1 MFATTA
7 KSALQALDE
16 FFTYGDPMET
26 KRLWDVLGLVR
37 GPDDQSNKT
46 NSTATVRGRAF
57 PRAYA
62 AGKLL
67 GEANSRSISEIK
79 GGSSHFGQHAQS
91 AKEALLAIF
100 PEAPTARAYGAGEYN
115 SQAALVSLGK
125 IQG

>member
-1 MFATTA
+1 MFASTA
-7 KSALQALDE
+7 KGALTALDE

-37 GPDDQSNKT
+37 GPDDQSDKSA
-46 NSTATVRGRAF
+46 STSIVRGRAF
-57 PRAYA
+57 PRAAA

-67 GEANSRSISEIK
+67 GDSNSRPISEIK
-79 GGSSHFGQHAQS
+79 TSGTHFGMHAAS
-91 AKEALLAIF
+91 AKEALLAIY
-100 PEAPTARAYGAGEYN
+100 PEAPKAKSYGPGEYN